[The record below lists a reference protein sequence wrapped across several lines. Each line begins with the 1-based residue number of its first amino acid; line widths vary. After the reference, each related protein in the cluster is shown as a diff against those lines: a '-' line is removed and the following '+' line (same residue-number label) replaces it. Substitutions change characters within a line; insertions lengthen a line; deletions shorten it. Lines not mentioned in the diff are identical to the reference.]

1 MEVKIS
7 EEMKQSANR
16 NMRNHLR
23 DKNSLTETTECIIYL
38 MARAVATKLEIK
50 SPLQK
55 QRKAKEN
62 RRVRNIKKQINS
74 RDSS

>member
-23 DKNSLTETTECIIYL
+23 DKNSLTETTECIICDG
-38 MARAVATKLEIK
+38 K
-50 SPLQK
+50 SSDNE
-55 QRKAKEN
+55 A
-62 RRVRNIKKQINS
+62 
-74 RDSS
+74 

>member
-16 NMRNHLR
+16 IMRNHLR
-23 DKNSLTETTECIIYL
+23 DKNSLTETTEFIIYL

-55 QRKAKEN
+55 ERKAKEN
-62 RRVRNIKKQINS
+62 RRVRNIKKQIKC

>member
-1 MEVKIS
+1 
-7 EEMKQSANR
+7 
-16 NMRNHLR
+16 
-23 DKNSLTETTECIIYL
+23 

-55 QRKAKEN
+55 ERKAKEN
-62 RRVRNIKKQINS
+62 RRVRNIKKQIKS

>member
-16 NMRNHLR
+16 IMRNHLR
-23 DKNSLTETTECIIYL
+23 DKNSLTETTEFIIYL
-38 MARAVATKLEIK
+38 MARAVATKPEIK

-55 QRKAKEN
+55 ERKAKEN
-62 RRVRNIKKQINS
+62 RRVRNIKKQIKS